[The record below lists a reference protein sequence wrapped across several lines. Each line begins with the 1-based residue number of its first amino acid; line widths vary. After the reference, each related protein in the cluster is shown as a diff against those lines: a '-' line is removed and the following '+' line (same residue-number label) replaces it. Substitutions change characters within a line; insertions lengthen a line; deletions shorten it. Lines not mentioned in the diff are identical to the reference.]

1 MVLTLILLLCVA
13 APRADEHDLYP
24 SSPLGALLYHAR
36 QAEGRGQDELALDYL
51 GALEARLLAGE
62 GMEAPD
68 AVSALALLG
77 SLRLVAGD
85 EVGAEAAFRL
95 MAGRF
100 PGETPCPPC
109 PPRSPPAALYA
120 HSLPPISGWDYV
132 PLGAPQFAQQRPRAG
147 MAWGGAQL
155 VVGLASVALFAHLG
169 GRKAAIEDGVG
180 WSGRAE
186 RRDAMDSWERTQL
199 TVQVPVTF
207 AFYGLWAG
215 SVVEARHH
223 ETGGFGNTA
232 P

>member
-1 MVLTLILLLCVA
+1 MVLTLFLLLCVA
-13 APRADEHDLYP
+13 APRADEPELYP
-24 SSPLGALLYHAR
+24 SSPLGALLHHAR
-36 QAEGRGQDELALDYL
+36 LAEARGHDDLALDYL
-51 GALEARLLAGE
+51 AALEARLLAGE
-62 GMEAPD
+62 GMDAPD

-85 EVGAEAAFRL
+85 EVGSEAAFRL

-100 PGETPCPPC
+100 PGEPPCPPC
-109 PPRSPPAALYA
+109 PPCPPLATHYAPALQ
-120 HSLPPISGWDYV
+120 PISGWDYV
-132 PLGAPQFAQQRPRAG
+132 PMGAPQFAQQRAG
-147 MAWGGAQL
+147 AGLAWGGAQL
-155 VVGLASVALFAHLG
+155 VVGVASVALFAHLG
-169 GRKAAIEDGVG
+169 SRRAAIEDGVG
-180 WSGRAE
+180 WSGRSE

-223 ETGGFGNTA
+223 EAGGFGNAA